1 MGLPTRTIT
10 KPTPTVRFI
19 YKVCDNGLWEDAK
32 QVGKFIGAE
41 IDLQDGYI
49 HFSTASQLRDTL
61 NRHFA
66 GRDGLVLLKIEISQ
80 LDIIWETARN
90 GDLFPHLYEHLPL
103 NSVVAEHHLDLS
115 ADGDH
120 IVPEAFLYQS

>member
-1 MGLPTRTIT
+1 MTIT
-10 KPTPTVRFI
+10 KLAPTVRFI
-19 YKVCDNGLWEDAK
+19 YKVCDSGLWEDAK
-32 QVGKFIGAE
+32 QTGTFIGAE

-61 NRHFA
+61 ARHFA

-90 GDLFPHLYEHLPL
+90 GDLFPHLYDHLPVT
-103 NSVVAEHHLDLS
+103 SVVAEHRLDLS
-115 ADGDH
+115 TDGYH
-120 IVPEAFLYQS
+120 ILPAACLCQS